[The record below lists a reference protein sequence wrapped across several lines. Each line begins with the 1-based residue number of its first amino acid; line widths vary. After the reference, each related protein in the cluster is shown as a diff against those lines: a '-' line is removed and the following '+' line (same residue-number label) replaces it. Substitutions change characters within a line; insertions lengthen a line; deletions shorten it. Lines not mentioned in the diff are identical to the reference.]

1 MLNLFATIFIVCGKV
16 NFSNLSRYSNL
27 SERTYRRQFAEELDY
42 PRFNG
47 VLIEEAISSKS
58 RSIGVVDCSFIRK
71 SGKQTYGVD
80 YYYNGSASKSEK
92 GLEISVIAVVDVDAH
107 QGYTLSVQQ
116 TAGREDAP
124 VTAKLVDQDQVKP
137 EVKKRT
143 KQGKKAPKQD
153 KKSASID
160 LQQATRVDAYLKHL
174 KNTQPYLPASV
185 KHIVADG
192 FYSKEKFVYGVIG
205 MGLHMVG
212 KLRVDASLCYIFTGE
227 QRPRG
232 ARRKY
237 DGKVDLNDVSRFQ
250 FVQDLEPNLKLYTA
264 VVWHLSLKLQ
274 VRIAYIS
281 DTRQPGKVGHVILFS
296 TDLDLSAYD
305 IFCFYKARFQIEFI
319 FRDAKQFTGLGDCQ
333 ARSQDKLDFHF
344 NASLTAL
351 NLAKFDALQ
360 QHASDQPFVF
370 SMATYKRRALMDHLL
385 DQFIS
390 MLGLNHTLIKS
401 HPNYQKLRSY
411 GSLLP

>member
-1 MLNLFATIFIVCGKV
+1 LFATIFIVFGKV

-27 SERTYRRQFAEELDY
+27 TERTYRRQFGEAFDY
-42 PRFNG
+42 QRFNSK
-47 VLIEEAISSKS
+47 LIEETISATSRAIGA
-58 RSIGVVDCSFIRK
+58 IDCSFIRK

-92 GLEISVIAVVDVDAH
+92 GLEISVIAVVDVDGH

-116 TAGREDAP
+116 TAAKQP
-124 VTAKLVDQDQVKP
+124 MPITAKPLAQDKAKP
-137 EVKKRT
+137 KVKKLLG
-143 KQGKKAPKQD
+143 KQGKKAAKQG
-153 KKSASID
+153 KQRRSID
-160 LQQATRVDAYLKHL
+160 LKEATRVDAYVEHL

-192 FYSKEKFVYGVIG
+192 FYSKGKFVNGVV
-205 MGLHMVG
+205 GLGLNMVG
-212 KLRVDASLCYIFTGE
+212 KLRVDANLCHIFTGE
-227 QRPRG
+227 QKRRG

-237 DGKVDLNDVSRFQ
+237 GGKVDLTDVSCFTL
-250 FVQDLEPNLKLYTA
+250 VQDLEPNLKLYTA
-264 VVWHLSLKLQ
+264 VVWHVSLKRQ

-281 DTRQPGKVGHVILFS
+281 DTRQSGKVGHVILFS
-296 TDLDLSAYD
+296 TDLDLNAYD
-305 IFCFYKARFQIEFI
+305 IYCFYKLRFQIEFI
-319 FRDAKQFTGLGDCQ
+319 FRDAKQFTGLNDCQ
-333 ARSQDKLDFHF
+333 ARSEYKLDFHF

-360 QHASDQPFVF
+360 QHSSDHPFVF

-411 GSLLP
+411 GALLP

>member
-1 MLNLFATIFIVCGKV
+1 MFATIFIVCGKV

-27 SERTYRRQFAEELDY
+27 SERTYRRQFAEGFDY
-42 PRFNG
+42 TRFNAE
-47 VLIEEAISSKS
+47 LIEETINANS
-58 RSIGVVDCSFIRK
+58 RSIAAMDCSFIIK

-92 GLEISVIAVVDVDAH
+92 GLEISVISIVDVDTH
-107 QGYTLSVQQ
+107 QAYTLSVQQ
-116 TAGREDAP
+116 TAAKEAAP
-124 VTAKLVDQDQVKP
+124 VTTKQVDKETAKPV
-137 EVKKRT
+137 VKKRAKQRKKAS
-143 KQGKKAPKQD
+143 KQGKKSPN
-153 KKSASID
+153 ID
-160 LQQATRVDAYLKHL
+160 LKELTRIDAYLQHL
-174 KNTQPYLPASV
+174 KNTQPHFPKSV
-185 KHIVADG
+185 KHVVVDG
-192 FYSKEKFVYGVIG
+192 FYSKEKFVNGVVG

-212 KLRVDASLCYIFTGE
+212 KLRVDANLCYIFTGE
-227 QRPRG
+227 QRLRG

-237 DGKVDLNDVSRFQ
+237 DGKVDLNDVSRFTLA
-250 FVQDLEPNLKLYTA
+250 QDLEPNLKLYTA
-264 VVWHLSLKLQ
+264 VVWHVSLKRQ

-281 DTRQPGKVGHVILFS
+281 DTRKPDKVGHVVLFS
-296 TDLDLSAYD
+296 TDLDLTAYD
-305 IFCFYKARFQIEFI
+305 IFCFYKARFQIEFV
-319 FRDAKQFTGLGDCQ
+319 FRDAKQFTGLCDCQ
-333 ARSQDKLDFHF
+333 ARSEDKLDFHF

-401 HPNYQKLRSY
+401 HPNYEKLRSY

>member
-1 MLNLFATIFIVCGKV
+1 MFGKV

-27 SERTYRRQFAEELDY
+27 TERTYRRQFGEGFDY
-42 PRFNG
+42 QRFNSK
-47 VLIEEAISSKS
+47 LIEEAISSKS

-92 GLEISVIAVVDVDAH
+92 GLEISVIAVVDVDGH

-116 TAGREDAP
+116 TAAKEP
-124 VTAKLVDQDQVKP
+124 MPITAKPLAPDKAKP
-137 EVKKRT
+137 KVKKLG
-143 KQGKKAPKQD
+143 KQGKQ
-153 KKSASID
+153 SRSID
-160 LQQATRVDAYLKHL
+160 LKEATRVDAYVEHL

-185 KHIVADG
+185 KHIVADS
-192 FYSKEKFVYGVIG
+192 FYSKEKFVNGVIG

-212 KLRVDASLCYIFTGE
+212 KFRVDANLCYIFTGE

-264 VVWHLSLKLQ
+264 VVWHVSLKRQ

-281 DTRQPGKVGHVILFS
+281 DTHQPGKVGHVILFS
-296 TDLDLSAYD
+296 TDLALTAYD

-319 FRDAKQFTGLGDCQ
+319 FRDAKQFTGLSDCQ
-333 ARSQDKLDFHF
+333 ARSEYKLDFHF
-344 NASLTAL
+344 NASLTAI

-360 QHASDQPFVF
+360 QHSSDQPFVF
-370 SMATYKRRALMDHLL
+370 SMASYKRRALMEYLL

-401 HPNYQKLRSY
+401 HPNYEKLRSY